1 MILVDSS
8 VWIEYLRA
16 GHKQLASMLE
26 NGIVTVHPFVIG
38 ELACGNLKNRAE
50 VLALLGDLP
59 SVPVATGREAL
70 QFIEARALMGRG
82 VGYIDVHLLAS
93 AALAGDTRLWTLDR
107 QLAAVA
113 GELRLAFD
121 Q

>member
-26 NGIVTVHPFVIG
+26 DGIVTVHPFVIG

-70 QFIEARALMGRG
+70 QFIEGSFRKNEFHKLHFVKLVLANQALR
-82 VGYIDVHLLAS
+82 VSSVR
-93 AALAGDTRLWTLDR
+93 TRL
-107 QLAAVA
+107 
-113 GELRLAFD
+113 
-121 Q
+121 